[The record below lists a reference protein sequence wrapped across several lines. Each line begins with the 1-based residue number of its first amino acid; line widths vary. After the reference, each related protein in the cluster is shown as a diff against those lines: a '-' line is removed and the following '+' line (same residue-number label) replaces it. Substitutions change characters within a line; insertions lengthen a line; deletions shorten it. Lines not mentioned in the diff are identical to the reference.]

1 MLSDESKLLIE
12 MTDEGKVV
20 SFRSLA
26 RGAGLLK
33 GIPQAEGV
41 TFDDERYLYVVSE
54 PNLFYRFVRETE

>member
-1 MLSDESKLLIE
+1 

-26 RGAGLLK
+26 RGFAGLLK

-41 TFDDERYLYVVSE
+41 TIDNEGYLYVVSE
-54 PNLFYRFVRETE
+54 PNLFYRFTREPD

>member
-1 MLSDESKLLIE
+1 

-26 RGAGLLK
+26 GGFAGLQK

-41 TFDDERYLYVVSE
+41 TIDDEGHLYLISE
-54 PNLFYRFVRETE
+54 PNLFYRFTREE